1 MKLLII
7 DDEVRTREFLH
18 HRIRWDTLGL
28 DEVESVKNGLLAL
41 ERVGEWHPDIIL
53 CDIRMPKM
61 DGIEFAKRLRQM
73 DLDAK
78 LIFLSGF
85 SDKEY
90 LFSAIQL
97 QAFQFIEKPIRP
109 DVLMDAVGQAVR
121 AQQAEVAK
129 KAEGIQLQSA
139 YDANIPILR
148 REMVRKLITD
158 PSGPHVLPALLNREV
173 FLLPADGPY
182 TVAVAPLFWNPFVY
196 TKDLKTVQDELLDR
210 LSNDSAAREWNMICG
225 FDSQNWLVMIM
236 PGAFGASYSEGKQR
250 LDHLHGML
258 KRSLENPIVFKIG
271 VGNVARKLMDVPA
284 SYRSALDAGNL
295 EFYKEQAGISFA
307 SELGGHEP
315 LETDWEELKQFREAI
330 RKGDIAQ
337 ATVYIH
343 NLTARSRKCKDL
355 DIIRVRDVYFQ
366 FLLILLEIALQ
377 QGLTDK
383 EEGGESKY
391 IWKEIDRISDLK
403 GLENYVLSFLAP
415 FSREEGESHA
425 GSSKLREIIRYIHAH
440 FQDRN
445 FTIQAIA
452 DHVNLSE
459 TYLCSFFKKQR
470 GQTIKEYITET
481 RVEKAKELLA
491 EQERK
496 LYDIALSVGISDAN
510 YFTTFFKKYAGCT
523 PSEYRE
529 RLGR

>member
-1 MKLLII
+1 
-7 DDEVRTREFLH
+7 
-18 HRIRWDTLGL
+18 
-28 DEVESVKNGLLAL
+28 
-41 ERVGEWHPDIIL
+41 
-53 CDIRMPKM
+53 MPKM

-121 AQQAEVAK
+121 AQQAEAAK

-158 PSGPHVLPALLNREV
+158 PSSPHVLPALHNRET
-173 FLLPADGPY
+173 FLLPAEGPY

-210 LSNDSAAREWNMICG
+210 LGNDPEAREWNMICG
-225 FDSQNWLVMIM
+225 FDSQNWLVTIM
-236 PGAFGASYSEGKQR
+236 PGVFGASYSEGKQR

-258 KRSLENPIVFKIG
+258 KRSLENPVVFKIG
-271 VGNVARKLMDVPA
+271 VGNAARKLMDIPA
-284 SYRSALDAGNL
+284 AYRSALDAGNL
-295 EFYKEQAGISFA
+295 EFYKEHAGITFA

-337 ATVYIH
+337 ATHYIH
-343 NLTARSRKCKDL
+343 NLTVRSRKCKDL
-355 DIIRVRDVYFQ
+355 DIIRVRS
-366 FLLILLEIALQ
+366 L
-377 QGLTDK
+377 
-383 EEGGESKY
+383 
-391 IWKEIDRISDLK
+391 
-403 GLENYVLSFLAP
+403 
-415 FSREEGESHA
+415 FSRG
-425 GSSKLREIIRYIHAH
+425 
-440 FQDRN
+440 
-445 FTIQAIA
+445 
-452 DHVNLSE
+452 
-459 TYLCSFFKKQR
+459 
-470 GQTIKEYITET
+470 
-481 RVEKAKELLA
+481 
-491 EQERK
+491 
-496 LYDIALSVGISDAN
+496 
-510 YFTTFFKKYAGCT
+510 
-523 PSEYRE
+523 
-529 RLGR
+529 

>member
-1 MKLLII
+1 MKLLIV

-18 HRIRWDTLGL
+18 HRIPWDTLGL
-28 DEVESVKNGLLAL
+28 DEVESAKNGFAAL

-61 DGIEFAKRLRQM
+61 DGIEFAKRLRQT

-121 AQQAEVAK
+121 AQQAEAAK
-129 KAEGIQLQSA
+129 KAEEIRLQSA

-158 PSGPHVLPALLNREV
+158 PSSPHVLPALGNRGT
-173 FLLPADGPY
+173 FLLPVEGPY
-182 TVAVAPLFWNPFVY
+182 TVAVAPVFWNPVLY
-196 TKDLKTVQDELLDR
+196 AKDVKTVQDELLER
-210 LSNDSAAREWNMICG
+210 LGNDPTAREWNMIGG
-225 FDSQNWLVMIM
+225 FDSQSWLVLIM
-236 PGAFGASYSEGKQR
+236 PGKFGSSYGEGKQR
-250 LDHLHGML
+250 LDRLHGML
-258 KRSLENPIVFKIG
+258 QRYLDSRIAFKLG
-271 VGNVARKLMDVPA
+271 VGNAARHLAEIPE
-284 SYRSALDAGNL
+284 SYRSAFEAGNL
-295 EFYKEQAGISFA
+295 EFYKERGGITFA

-330 RKGDIAQ
+330 RKGDVVQ
-337 ATVYIH
+337 ATRHVH
-343 NLTARSRKCKDL
+343 DLSARARKCRDL
-355 DIIRVRDVYFQ
+355 DIIRVKDVYFQ
-366 FLLILLEIALQ
+366 FLLILLEVALQ
-377 QGLTDK
+377 QGLTDND
-383 EEGGESKY
+383 EAGESRY
-391 IWKEIDRISDLK
+391 IWKEIDRIPDLK

-415 FSREEGESHA
+415 FLREEGESRA
-425 GSSKLREIIRYIHAH
+425 GSGKLREIIRYIHAH
-440 FQDRN
+440 FHDRN
-445 FTIQAIA
+445 FAIQAIA

-470 GQTIKEYITET
+470 GQTIKEYITAT

-491 EQERK
+491 DQERK
-496 LYDIALSVGISDAN
+496 LYEIALSVGIGDAN